1 MFMDHSSLTIAS
13 LYDLT
18 HTIARTYLEQFTYP
32 WEALPDIGN
41 AIDALG
47 PQLAAEGYVS
57 PHPGV
62 WIHPTAIVAP
72 TAFVGNRV
80 IIGAR
85 TEVRHGAY
93 IRGNALIGCDA
104 VVGNSSELKNVIL
117 FDKVQVPH
125 YNYVGD
131 SILGYAAHLG
141 AGAITSNVKGDKSL
155 VDIVC
160 GSDRLPTGLK
170 KCGALVGDRAE
181 VGCNSVLNPGTVLGR
196 NCQVYPLSMVRGFVP
211 AHSLYKHHGDIVPKR

>member
-1 MFMDHSSLTIAS
+1 MDTSVLTIAA
-13 LYDLT
+13 LYDVT
-18 HTIARTYLEQFTYP
+18 HTAAREYLSRFTYP
-32 WEALPDIGN
+32 WEALSGLGD

-47 PQLAAEGYVS
+47 PVLEQEGYVS
-57 PHPGV
+57 PRPGV
-62 WIHPTAIVAP
+62 WIHPTASVAP
-72 TAFVGNRV
+72 TAFLGDRV
-80 IIGAR
+80 IIGAQ
-85 TEVRHGAY
+85 TEVRHGAF
-93 IRGNALIGCDA
+93 IRGNALVGCGA

-160 GSDRLPTGLK
+160 AGERLPTGLK

-181 VGCNSVLNPGTVLGR
+181 VGCNSVLNPGCVVGR
-196 NCQVYPLSMVRGFVP
+196 DSQIYPLSMVRGVVP
-211 AHSLYKHHGDIVPKR
+211 AGSLYKRHGDIVPKY